1 MTSQP
6 TGQWPPKTCEMPDL
20 SSLNSKTSLT
30 LLLNR
35 VFAGGGP
42 KDPKSYALVMNF
54 IRVVDVLVTEY
65 ESARES
71 LAKFVNTPNDVI
83 SPLLV
88 VTGSFEL
95 CITTMV
101 RAINLGRRIRRDR
114 RGPTISRKMSALSDA
129 VWERVNGMRNAIEHI
144 DSELANG
151 SWVPGEP
158 VCLLL
163 KNNRLELAGREIL
176 YSELAGWITQLQQL
190 SEELAQ
196 YKET

>member
-1 MTSQP
+1 MTSSP
-6 TGQWPPKTCEMPDL
+6 GQWPPKTCEMPDL
-20 SSLNSKTSLT
+20 PRLNSKTSLT

-88 VTGSFEL
+88 ATGSFEL

-101 RAINLGRRIRRDR
+101 RAVNLGRRIRRGR
-114 RGPTISRKMSALSDA
+114 RGPTISKKMSVLSDT

-151 SWVPGEP
+151 SWVPGHKIIYHEDSQAE
-158 VCLLL
+158 VIF
-163 KNNRLELAGREIL
+163 K
-176 YSELAGWITQLQQL
+176 
-190 SEELAQ
+190 
-196 YKET
+196 